1 MNIKTLLK
9 QTAESIRNIFKKD
22 IPSPAPQ
29 EEAVQTPPV
38 PPKPFTTQAR
48 RRRETLLTK
57 PNMLYVHDIKAELF
71 HDRDCPRVADIP
83 DEVFTMQEGF
93 PKGKKFCNACYRKA
107 LIRKGI
113 NSQGQR
119 INRYVNAFNHMR
131 VRNEDLYLLFI
142 VHKAQLISVSKNE
155 YSVCI
160 QVKDDRWRIQRNEDE
175 LQLHHNNYKV
185 MADGERIFYDDF
197 HRQKICGKSTFTEI
211 TRLICSHT
219 AKKYKGQVS

>member
-1 MNIKTLLK
+1 MNMKTLLK
-9 QTAESIRNIFKKD
+9 QKAESIRNIFKKD

-29 EEAVQTPPV
+29 EETVKTPPV

-48 RRRETLLTK
+48 RRRETLLAK
-57 PNMLYVHDIKAELF
+57 PNLLYVHDTKSDLI
-71 HDRDCPRVADIP
+71 HDRDCPRVADIQ
-83 DEVFTMQEGF
+83 DVAFTMQEGF

-131 VRNEDLYLLFI
+131 ARNEDLYLLFI

-160 QVKDDRWRIQRNEDE
+160 QVKDDRWRIQRTEDE
-175 LQLHHNNYKV
+175 LQLYHNNYKV
-185 MADGERIFYDDF
+185 MADGERVFYNDF
-197 HRQKICGKSTFTEI
+197 HRQKVCDKSTFTEI
-211 TRLICSHT
+211 TQLICSHT

>member
-1 MNIKTLLK
+1 MNMKTILK
-9 QTAESIRNIFKKD
+9 QTIESFRKLVKKD

-29 EEAVQTPPV
+29 EETVKTPPV

-48 RRRETLLTK
+48 RRRETLLAK
-57 PNMLYVHDIKAELF
+57 PNLLYVHDTKANLF
-71 HDRDCPRVADIP
+71 HDRDCPRVTDIQ
-83 DEVFTMQEGF
+83 DKAFTMQEGF
-93 PKGKKFCNACYRKA
+93 PKGNKFCNVCYRKA

-131 VRNEDLYLLFI
+131 ARNEDLYLLFI

-160 QVKDDRWRIQRNEDE
+160 QVKDDRWRIQRTEDE
-175 LQLHHNNYKV
+175 LQLYHNNYKV
-185 MADGERIFYDDF
+185 MADGERIFYNDF
-197 HRQKICGKSTFTEI
+197 HRQKICGKSTFSENI
-211 TRLICSHT
+211 RLICCHA

>member
-22 IPSPAPQ
+22 IPSPALQ
-29 EEAVQTPPV
+29 EETAKTPLV

-48 RRRETLLTK
+48 RRRETLLAK
-57 PNMLYVHDIKAELF
+57 PNLLYVHDTKADIF
-71 HDRDCPRVADIP
+71 HDRDCPRVANIT
-83 DEVFTMQEGF
+83 DEAFTMQEGF

-119 INRYVNAFNHMR
+119 INRYMNAFNHMR
-131 VRNEDLYLLFI
+131 AKNEDLYLLFI

-160 QVKDDRWRIQRNEDE
+160 QVKDDRWRIQRTEDE
-175 LQLHHNNYKV
+175 LELYHNNYKV
-185 MADGERIFYDDF
+185 MADGERIFYNDF
-197 HRQKICGKSTFTEI
+197 HRQKVCGKNTFMEI